1 MNIIRNKLN
10 LSICLPGSKSI
21 TLRNLVLATLAEG
34 ITDISA
40 PADCDDTREMVDCLR
55 ALGVSIKTS
64 DEYRQISVAGTG
76 GRFSK
81 GPVTLSLGLSGTSAR
96 FLIALSTL
104 RNQVTQLVGRGSL
117 NQRPNHHLLDAVEQL
132 GGETVSVGNG
142 SLPVAIKGPSTF
154 AKIIKMN
161 GDVSSQ
167 YFSALLQIAPL
178 LPNGLEIIVRG
189 VLVSRPYVDITINE
203 MRKFGVEIENEKY
216 QRFII
221 EPQKYR
227 AGLRT
232 VEGDASAASY
242 FAALALIHGGKVTLE
257 NLSRDTTCQGDIR
270 FLSICEKL
278 GATIKLEEGRTI
290 VEGPKDGHILPVNGE
305 LNCCDIP
312 DSALTLIAI
321 APLIPGTTR
330 ITGLGT
336 LKHKECDRIEAPAA
350 ELRKIGVDVV
360 TGPDFIEVS
369 NVKADRTHKPQNI
382 DIKTYDDHRM
392 AMSFAVLATRIGDLS
407 ILEPDVVRKT
417 YPSFW
422 KDLAKIK

>member
-1 MNIIRNKLN
+1 M
-10 LSICLPGSKSI
+10 
-21 TLRNLVLATLAEG
+21 
-34 ITDISA
+34 
-40 PADCDDTREMVDCLR
+40 
-55 ALGVSIKTS
+55 
-64 DEYRQISVAGTG
+64 
-76 GRFSK
+76 
-81 GPVTLSLGLSGTSAR
+81 
-96 FLIALSTL
+96 
-104 RNQVTQLVGRGSL
+104 
-117 NQRPNHHLLDAVEQL
+117 
-132 GGETVSVGNG
+132 
-142 SLPVAIKGPSTF
+142 
-154 AKIIKMN
+154 
-161 GDVSSQ
+161 
-167 YFSALLQIAPL
+167 
-178 LPNGLEIIVRG
+178 
-189 VLVSRPYVDITINE
+189 
-203 MRKFGVEIENEKY
+203 
-216 QRFII
+216 
-221 EPQKYR
+221 
-227 AGLRT
+227 
-232 VEGDASAASY
+232 
-242 FAALALIHGGKVTLE
+242 E

-336 LKHKECDRIEAPAA
+336 LKHKECDRIESPAA